1 MNNKNYCTPAGRE
14 IIVNR
19 IKILKEKRND
29 AIEDL
34 KNSTENNNSDLSENN
49 EYLEAKNNLDKIE
62 SDLIEYQNYFSNIF
76 VVDVTEIPKSGKVIF
91 GSTVK
96 IIDVDTE
103 EEFTYQIVGQE
114 ECNKTKIS
122 YKSPIGKALLGEKE
136 GEQVIF
142 DLPNGEDRCVEII
155 SIEHK

>member
-19 IKILKEKRND
+19 IKKLKEKRND

-49 EYLEAKNNLDKIE
+49 EYLEAKSNLDKIE

-96 IIDVDTE
+96 IVDVDTK

-136 GEQVIF
+136 GEEVIF
-142 DLPNGEDRCVEII
+142 DLPNGEDRCVWTRRM
-155 SIEHK
+155 

>member
-19 IKILKEKRND
+19 IKKLKEKRND

-49 EYLEAKNNLDKIE
+49 EYLEAKSNLDKIE

-96 IIDVDTE
+96 IVDVDTK

-136 GEQVIF
+136 GEEVIF